1 MGLGKWIGGVMGFM
15 AMGPLGALAG
25 YAIGSLFDKA
35 AEGEEVASGPSGD
48 PAAGGYADG
57 RRNSFLFSLLV
68 MASYV
73 IRADGKIMHSE
84 MEYVRNFLRTNFGEQ
99 AVAEGQQI
107 LMNLFEER
115 KRMDRSN
122 PMAFRNTIHDCG
134 AQMAVYLSYE
144 ERLQLLDFLVMIA
157 RSDGSVCQAEIEALR
172 EVAVAMGLPAGEVDS
187 MLHLGSDT
195 LDDAYKVLEVDP
207 SATDAEVRA
216 AYRRLALKHHPDK
229 VAALGEDIR
238 KAAEEK
244 FQQINAAKEEMMLVL
259 NGGASKGAA
268 SYRDL
273 GVQGQRNEMMCP
285 LHGRHSGG
293 RRQTLLPLGASRAF
307 GCCLPN
313 ALKQVLAFGTDLH
326 HVQTDDFG
334 AVERAVGIFDAFQP
348 VFGGVLAQQQ
358 REGRH
363 PFRLVQA
370 AVGGAFHH
378 DAFVGGRELF
388 GDDPCASHYAE

>member
-134 AQMAVYLSYE
+134 AQMAVHLSYE

-207 SATDAEVRA
+207 SATDADVRA

-244 FQQINAAKEEMMLVL
+244 FQQINAAKE
-259 NGGASKGAA
+259 
-268 SYRDL
+268 R
-273 GVQGQRNEMMCP
+273 
-285 LHGRHSGG
+285 
-293 RRQTLLPLGASRAF
+293 
-307 GCCLPN
+307 
-313 ALKQVLAFGTDLH
+313 
-326 HVQTDDFG
+326 
-334 AVERAVGIFDAFQP
+334 
-348 VFGGVLAQQQ
+348 VFKARGMK
-358 REGRH
+358 
-363 PFRLVQA
+363 
-370 AVGGAFHH
+370 
-378 DAFVGGRELF
+378 
-388 GDDPCASHYAE
+388 